1 MHFVCKKLK
10 SEYISNRALYQF
22 AKKKLLKR
30 QIINSNPSTTLH
42 SAIGIPYSIP
52 TLIKI
57 PTI

>member
-22 AKKKLLKR
+22 AKKLLKR

-42 SAIGIPYSIP
+42 SAMGIYLTPFP
-52 TLIKI
+52 H
-57 PTI
+57 